1 VPDSTGCQG
10 RSQSGGPGKKT
21 TFADCNSSQSRA
33 LALLLVNLNVP
44 LRYGPIHYTGRASKF
59 TGNADSSKVAMNL
72 SIFLS
77 LSAPAGRSR
86 LWRSAPETTSRL
98 NRFILFVTAL
108 LVTSGLAISGARA
121 QSTSFAQERTSSV
134 QIVYPATSGQPSPS
148 LVVTLQDALDRASKN
163 DSQFLA
169 AVLDARSAHED
180 HLQARNAFLP
190 TVTNS
195 TQYLGTQGN
204 GKTPEGRFVTN
215 DGVHVY
221 REWVTLHEDISP
233 VNYMLTGDRR
243 AAALEAIAKAK
254 SEIAGRGLVV
264 TVTKYYY
271 SLAASQRK
279 YAFARQSLDQARHFL
294 DTTQAG
300 ERGGQIAHAD
310 VLRADIRFQQ
320 QRQAFDEANLAM
332 ENSRL
337 DLAVMLFP
345 VLNENFTVV
354 DDMDLAQALPPFP
367 ELQGM
372 AEREN
377 PDLRVASASA
387 QAADQDVSAAK
398 GSFLPSLTIDADYG
412 IEANDF
418 ALHAIAKAHPGEGY
432 LPTLGYFV
440 TASLNVPIW
449 DWGTLRSKLH
459 QAEYKQQKSHAELGE
474 TQRQALRDLY
484 SLYNEALVAASSVAM
499 SRRTADLTAESLRLT
514 SLRYEAG
521 ESSALEVV
529 DAQNSLT
536 VAQCTYVDA
545 QVRYRVAVATLQ
557 TLTGSF

>member
-1 VPDSTGCQG
+1 MNTPTSVAPVRPPRISRWSRCARRN
-10 RSQSGGPGKKT
+10 RSS
-21 TFADCNSSQSRA
+21 
-33 LALLLVNLNVP
+33 V
-44 LRYGPIHYTGRASKF
+44 
-59 TGNADSSKVAMNL
+59 
-72 SIFLS
+72 
-77 LSAPAGRSR
+77 
-86 LWRSAPETTSRL
+86 
-98 NRFILFVTAL
+98 NRFTL
-108 LVTSGLAISGARA
+108 LATVLMMASGLAISGALA
-121 QSTSFAQERTSSV
+121 QTTTSGGEQASSV
-134 QIVYPATSGQPSPS
+134 QMVYPGTAGQPSPPA
-148 LVVTLQDALDRASKN
+148 VVTLQDALERASKN

-169 AVLDARSAHED
+169 ASLDARSAHED
-180 HLQARNAFLP
+180 HLQARNALLP
-190 TVTNS
+190 TVNNS

-221 REWVTLHEDISP
+221 REWAAVHEDITP

-264 TVTKYYY
+264 TVTKNYY
-271 SLAASQRK
+271 SLAAAQRK
-279 YAFARQSLDQARHFL
+279 YAFAQQALEQSRHFL
-294 DTTQAG
+294 EITQAG
-300 ERGGQIAHAD
+300 ERGGQTAHAD

-345 VLNENFTVV
+345 ILNENFSVV
-354 DDMDLAQALPPFP
+354 DDMDLTQTLPPFP
-367 ELQGM
+367 ELQSM

-377 PDLRVASASA
+377 PDLRVASASV

-459 QAEYKQQKSHAELGE
+459 QAEYRQVKSHAELSE
-474 TQRQALRDLY
+474 AQRQALRALY
-484 SLYNEALVAASSVAM
+484 SLYNEASVAASAVVI

-514 SLRYEAG
+514 NLRYEAG